1 MLKKIL
7 LTINKLLKKIVEFFK
22 TKTANLVVFIVLAL
36 IGLALFFVLNWFSD
50 FKAISS
56 IISQIKPLYFIAL
69 ASFAPIVLTIACF
82 RLQTILKGFGYKHIG
97 FPDLLRISFQSSLI
111 SLIIPSF
118 EISGET
124 FKANKLKDK
133 GISTPASYATVF
145 FDYLIVFFTNILG
158 SFVLLIYVLIK
169 GITGISWPLI
179 ALFALM
185 ILVSIFLASR
195 FLKRG
200 WFSKFVSK
208 LIPMEE
214 KTIENLHLFDYGV
227 SFFMKESRKY
237 LILAIILSILG
248 FYWEILQIELALWFL
263 QIPHSFLIT
272 LVFYLGISYF
282 NSVPVFGGIGFGESG
297 AFLAGSALGI
307 EEAYSLSLMLVLRIK
322 QIVILI
328 VGGLIFLREFLVKR
342 KKAIPLPS

>member
-7 LTINKLLKKIVEFFK
+7 EVFNKALKKIIEFFK
-22 TKTANLVVFIVLAL
+22 TKTANLVIFAVLAI
-36 IGLALFFVLNWFSD
+36 IGLALFFVLSWFSD
-50 FKAISS
+50 FQAISS
-56 IISQIKPLYFIAL
+56 VISQIKPLYFIAL
-69 ASFAPIVLTIACF
+69 VSFAPIVLTIACF
-82 RLQTILKGFGYKHIG
+82 RLKTILKGFGYNLK
-97 FPDLLRISFQSSLI
+97 FSELLKVSFQSSLI

-124 FKANKLKDK
+124 YKANKLKDK
-133 GISTPASYATVF
+133 GVSTPASYATVF
-145 FDYLIVFFTNILG
+145 FDYLIVFFTNFLG
-158 SFVLLIYVLIK
+158 AFVLLVYVLTK
-169 GITGISWPLI
+169 GITKISWWLI
-179 ALFALM
+179 AIFVLL

-227 SFFMKESRKY
+227 SFFVKESRKY

-263 QIPHSFLIT
+263 GIPHNFLTT

-307 EEAYSLSLMLVLRIK
+307 EQAYSLSLMLVLRIK

-328 VGGLIFLREFLVKR
+328 IGGLIFLKEFLIKR
-342 KKAIPLPS
+342 KKTNPS